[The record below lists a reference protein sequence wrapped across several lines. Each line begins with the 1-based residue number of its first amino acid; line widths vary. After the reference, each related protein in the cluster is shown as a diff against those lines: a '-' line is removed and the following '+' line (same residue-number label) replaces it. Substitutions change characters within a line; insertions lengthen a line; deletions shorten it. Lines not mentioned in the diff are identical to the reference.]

1 MPGKRLAAGFLAILT
16 AASLAADVDWDPE
29 IYPDNEI
36 LKPILGKGFDSYLEL
51 IDMIKELMYKLIILW
66 HLGCD

>member
-29 IYPDNEI
+29 IYPDSQI
-36 LKPILGKGFDSYLEL
+36 FPS
-51 IDMIKELMYKLIILW
+51 LII
-66 HLGCD
+66 GAAAV